1 MTHELPNGTNQLPD
15 DWVSRTL
22 GDVSTKP
29 QYGWTTKSEPGND
42 RLHYLRTTDI
52 TKGPVNWS
60 TVPRCV
66 TEPSDTE
73 KYLLKTGDIVV
84 SRAGSVGC
92 CALLG
97 EVPPSVF
104 ASYLIRLR
112 PLAPLNKTYVFWFLQ
127 SPAYWDAIS
136 EASVG
141 IAVQNVNAKKLASIE
156 LPIPPLAEQGRI
168 VEILDEHLGRLDTAL
183 EHIKIAREKAA
194 QFRRSL
200 LHAAFT
206 GALTGHNPTTNQL
219 PDGWVSKT
227 LGDVSTKP
235 QYGWTTKSEPGNDRL
250 HYLRTTDITKGPV
263 NWSTVP
269 RCVTEPGDTE
279 RFLLK
284 TGDIVVSRAGSVGC
298 CALLGDVPPSVFA
311 SYLIRLRP
319 LAPLNKTY
327 VFWFLQS
334 PAYWDAISEASA
346 GIAVQNVNAKKLA
359 SIELPVPPPPSSI
372 GSSRFLTNT
381 SAALRS
387 RLLWLMQSSS
397 GRRRFAGRCCTRRL
411 LAS

>member
-15 DWVSRTL
+15 GWRVENL
-22 GDVSTKP
+22 GDLVQFAPKVRSELLEQDAELSFVPMKAVAEVSGRVALDEAIAATAAKKKNLTYFEDGDVIFAKITP
-29 QYGWTTKSEPGND
+29 CMENGKIARPTGLLNGSAYGSTEFHVLRAGALVD
-42 RLHYLRTTDI
+42 GEFLRLFLVHDDFRHEAARAMT
-52 TKGPVNWS
+52 GAVGQRR
-60 TVPRCV
+60 VPR
-66 TEPSDTE
+66 
-73 KYLLKTGDIVV
+73 KYLE
-84 SRAGSVGC
+84 AY
-92 CALLG
+92 
-97 EVPPSVF
+97 E
-104 ASYLIRLR
+104 
-112 PLAPLNKTYVFWFLQ
+112 LQ
-127 SPAYWDAIS
+127 
-136 EASVG
+136 
-141 IAVQNVNAKKLASIE
+141 L
-156 LPIPPLAEQGRI
+156 PPLAEQGRI

-183 EHIKIAREKAA
+183 EHVKIVREKAA

-206 GALTGHNPTTNQL
+206 GELTGHNPTTNQL

-359 SIELPVPPPPSSI
+359 SIELPVPPPP
-372 GSSRFLTNT
+372 
-381 SAALRS
+381 AAS
-387 RLLWLMQSSS
+387 D
-397 GRRRFAGRCCTRRL
+397 RRD
-411 LAS
+411 S

>member
-1 MTHELPNGTNQLPD
+1 M
-15 DWVSRTL
+15 
-22 GDVSTKP
+22 
-29 QYGWTTKSEPGND
+29 
-42 RLHYLRTTDI
+42 
-52 TKGPVNWS
+52 NWS

-219 PDGWVSKT
+219 PDGWRVEN
-227 LGDVSTKP
+227 LGDLVQFAPKVRPELLEQDAELSFVPMKAVAEISGEVALDEAISATAAKKKNLTYFEDGDVIFAKITPCMENGKIARPTGLLNGSAYGSTSFMFSGPARSLMESSCVCSLSMTTFGTKP
-235 QYGWTTKSEPGNDRL
+235 REQ
-250 HYLRTTDITKGPV
+250 
-263 NWSTVP
+263 
-269 RCVTEPGDTE
+269 
-279 RFLLK
+279 
-284 TGDIVVSRAGSVGC
+284 
-298 CALLGDVPPSVFA
+298 
-311 SYLIRLRP
+311 
-319 LAPLNKTY
+319 
-327 VFWFLQS
+327 
-334 PAYWDAISEASA
+334 
-346 GIAVQNVNAKKLA
+346 
-359 SIELPVPPPPSSI
+359 
-372 GSSRFLTNT
+372 
-381 SAALRS
+381 
-387 RLLWLMQSSS
+387 
-397 GRRRFAGRCCTRRL
+397 
-411 LAS
+411 